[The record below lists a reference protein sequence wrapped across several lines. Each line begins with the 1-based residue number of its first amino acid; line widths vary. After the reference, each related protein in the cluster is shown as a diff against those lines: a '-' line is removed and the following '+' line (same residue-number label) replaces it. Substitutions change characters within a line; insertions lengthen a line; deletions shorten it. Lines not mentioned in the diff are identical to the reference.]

1 MCGERTWRAVTP
13 ICSPSACRSANDG
26 IVTSWKI
33 SSSCRSSSGLIDQR
47 GAESL
52 ARLADLPLRWIS
64 GKASDMGSSAAKSP
78 PPKILS
84 MLCQRGDER

>member
-1 MCGERTWRAVTP
+1 M
-13 ICSPSACRSANDG
+13 
-26 IVTSWKI
+26 
-33 SSSCRSSSGLIDQR
+33 DQR

-64 GKASDMGSSAAKSP
+64 GMASDMGSSAAKSP

-84 MLCQRGDER
+84 MLCQRGDKR